1 LYDNFVF
8 LVIFEK
14 NELDRWK
21 TNPIVRSLC
30 PTLYDDDCARDT
42 APGERGIEGGFFSLF
57 ESNPSRRKSVF

>member
-42 APGERGIEGGFFSLF
+42 APGERGIEGGFLL
-57 ESNPSRRKSVF
+57 PV